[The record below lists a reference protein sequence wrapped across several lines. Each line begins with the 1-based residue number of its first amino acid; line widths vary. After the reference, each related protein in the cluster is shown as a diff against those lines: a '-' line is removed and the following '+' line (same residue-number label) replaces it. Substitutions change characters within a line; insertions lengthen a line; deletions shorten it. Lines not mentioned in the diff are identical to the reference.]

1 MRYIQHFSTLLQKIS
16 PMNDNSLG
24 KAQSLG
30 LLDANSL
37 VKRNTLKKNDR
48 VDFYSFTV
56 SRSSTVSFKISGLK
70 ANADLA
76 LLNATGQVI
85 TRSKKNGN
93 KPEKF
98 QRGLNAGTYF
108 IQVKSRDGRNTA
120 YQLKAT
126 ATPVPP
132 LPGGGGGGGT
142 PSSGDGTQSNP
153 IDLGTIDNIPAFR
166 SGDTAGRLADSER
179 FYKFKLAQN
188 SEIKATFSRVSGQ
201 TSAFLYADSNGNGV
215 IDSSI
220 SEEIFILSSGT
231 EGAPSAFL
239 NIPLIQLLPATGTY
253 FLKVFSANE
262 TRQYD
267 LTVAATQY
275 PRSLPSDPGST
286 EATASDLGTLT
297 SGGTLGARDYVGRLD
312 RTDGYR
318 FNLNSNANV
327 TFTSQVVN
335 GDTDVN
341 QAVVSLFRDQ
351 NGNNLVEANDERVFT
366 LFNQIGTNEKPR
378 IVSTSLLAGT
388 YFLVVEDIEGVINT
402 LGHTAYSF
410 SMTAP

>member
-1 MRYIQHFSTLLQKIS
+1 
-16 PMNDNSLG
+16 MNDNSLG

>member
-30 LLDANSL
+30 LLDASSL
-37 VKRNTLKKNDR
+37 IKRNTLKKNDR
-48 VDFYSFTV
+48 VDFYSFTMN
-56 SRSSTVSFKISGLK
+56 RSSTVSFKMSGLK

-93 KPEKF
+93 KPEKL
-98 QRGLNAGTYF
+98 RSGLNAGTYF

-120 YQLKAT
+120 YQLKTT

-132 LPGGGGGGGT
+132 LPGGGSPLPGGGNGGGT
-142 PSSGDGTQSNP
+142 QSDP
-153 IDLGTIDNIPAFR
+153 IDLGTIDTIPAFR
-166 SGDTAGRLADSER
+166 SGDTAGKLADSEK

-201 TSAFLYADSNGNGV
+201 VSAFLYADSNGNGV
-215 IDSSI
+215 LESSSI
-220 SEEIFILSSGT
+220 SEERFILSSGT

-262 TRQYD
+262 TKQYD
-267 LTVAATQY
+267 LTVATTQY
-275 PRSLPSDPGST
+275 PSSLPSDPGAT
-286 EATASDLGTLT
+286 EATAADLGTLS

-312 RTDGYR
+312 RLDTYR
-318 FNLNSNANV
+318 FNLSSNANV

-335 GDTDVN
+335 GDTEVN
-341 QAVVSLFRDQ
+341 QAFVSLFRDQ
-351 NGNNLVEANDERVFT
+351 NGNNLVEENERVFT

-378 IVSTSLLAGT
+378 VVSTSLLAGT
-388 YFLVVEDIEGVINT
+388 YFLGVEDTEGAINT